1 MRFKQYPNKN
11 KPVFLYIHGECLSA
25 FSFKEE
31 VKELKKDFTVVLPI
45 LDGHGEDHLSSF
57 TSIDKISDEILAY
70 LDEHYHG
77 HIQVLSGFS
86 LGGQIAVHM
95 LSKRPNLCD
104 YAMIESAMMM
114 PVKLRNWSA
123 YASVYTNSLAKQKW
137 FNKFMY
143 YTIFND
149 DIAVDDYYQNYK
161 MMRKENIKPILDA
174 TYAYRMDEAIRHTTC
189 KMAILVG
196 QREKKILKRSAN
208 MLHEQV
214 ENSEIFMLMNY
225 THGDFSLGNP
235 REYIRFVKSWV
246 QNKDMQQRKAVKKKK
261 AQQEGE
267 LMPNWKHIL
276 NKLKAKKQPQAMD

>member
-31 VKELKKDFTVVLPI
+31 VKELKKDFTVILPV
-45 LDGHGEDHLSSF
+45 LDGHGEDHLTSF
-57 TSIDKISDEILAY
+57 TSIDNISHALISY

-95 LSKRPNLCD
+95 LSKRPDLCD
-104 YAMIESAMMM
+104 YAIIESAMMT
-114 PVKLRNWSA
+114 PVKLRNWCA
-123 YASVYTNSLAKQKW
+123 YASVHTNSLAKQKW
-137 FNKFMY
+137 FNQFMY

-149 DIAVDDYYQNYK
+149 DFAFTDYHQNYK
-161 MMRKENIKPILDA
+161 TMKKENIQAILDA
-174 TYAYRMDEAIRHTTC
+174 TYGYHMDQGIQHTTC

-196 QREKKILKRSAN
+196 QREKKILKKSAN
-208 MLHEQV
+208 LLHEQV
-214 ENSEIFMLMNY
+214 ENAKLFMLMND
-225 THGDFSLGNP
+225 THGNLSLGNP
-235 REYIRFVKSWV
+235 REYIRFVKSWI
-246 QNKDMQQRKAVKKKK
+246 QHKNMQQRKAMKKRK

-267 LMPNWKHIL
+267 FLPNWKHII
-276 NKLKAKKQPQAMD
+276 NKLKASKQAATNN